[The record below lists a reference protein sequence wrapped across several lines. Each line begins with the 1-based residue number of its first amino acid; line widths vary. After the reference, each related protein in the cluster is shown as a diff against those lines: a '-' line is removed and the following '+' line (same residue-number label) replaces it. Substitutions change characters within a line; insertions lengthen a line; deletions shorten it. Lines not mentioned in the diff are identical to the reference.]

1 MYGNR
6 PIEVDPKGRKQ
17 IELDRMNQKG
27 LKWTE
32 VDPKGP
38 KWIECR
44 TFGVQRNSLMP
55 LIPDQNFCINPN
67 FYITVPCVNLE
78 WKERGGLNFSKY
90 KKFRNNP
97 YLLQYY

>member
-1 MYGNR
+1 
-6 PIEVDPKGRKQ
+6 
-17 IELDRMNQKG
+17 MNQKG

-78 WKERGGLNFSKY
+78 
-90 KKFRNNP
+90 
-97 YLLQYY
+97 